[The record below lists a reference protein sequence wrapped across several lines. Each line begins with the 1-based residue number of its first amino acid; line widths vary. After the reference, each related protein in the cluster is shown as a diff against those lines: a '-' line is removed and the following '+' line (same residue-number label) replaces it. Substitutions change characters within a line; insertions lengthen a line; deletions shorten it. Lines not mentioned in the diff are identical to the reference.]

1 MPKGDPAPKLEAP
14 TWVLAQRDVSP
25 RHREVLEAALD
36 LVAERGYAGASL
48 RELARRVGMAQPS
61 LYHYFESK
69 ESLVEQLIE
78 HFAADMLV
86 ELPTPPE
93 RLDDVPGILVDYVA
107 RIWTKPSH
115 AKFVR
120 VASAVSRA
128 EPRFAGLLREI
139 FSDRFRDVQLAV
151 VAYYASRE
159 GFDARELSHFVRML
173 SCAVAFH
180 LFEERSMFDER
191 EAGEDTREFIE
202 FCARFGR
209 DWIAFRRQQ
218 LPVN

>member
-1 MPKGDPAPKLEAP
+1 MSKPAPAPHIEAP

-61 LYHYFESK
+61 LYHYFASK

-86 ELPTPPE
+86 ELPMPPE
-93 RLDDVPGILVDYVA
+93 KLDDVPRVLVEYVA
-107 RIWTKPSH
+107 RVWTKPSH

-139 FSDRFRDVQLAV
+139 FTDRFRDVQLAV
-151 VAYYASRE
+151 VQYYAARE
-159 GFDARELSHFVRML
+159 GFDTKELSNFVRML
-173 SCAVAFH
+173 SYAVAFH

-191 EAGEDTREFIE
+191 ELGEDTREFVE
-202 FCARFGR
+202 FCVRFGR
-209 DWIAFRRQQ
+209 DWIAFRRQR
-218 LPVN
+218 LEAG